1 MNMEVKKY
9 LENQKS
15 PQREITQRLRDI
27 ILKTFPEIQE
37 KLWMGVPWYGER
49 LYFVAFKDHVNL
61 GFSVKGLADQEK
73 VLFEGKGQMM
83 RHLKFH
89 SLEDLDEKKLVK
101 LLRLAAEKTAEC

>member
-49 LYFVAFKDHVNL
+49 FYFVAFKDHVNL
-61 GFSVKGLADQEK
+61 GFSVKGLTDQEK
-73 VLFEGKGQMM
+73 AFFEGKGQMM

-89 SLEDLDEKKLVK
+89 SLEDLDEAKLVK